1 MSDFRRADAPCLLS
15 LPTDKT
21 EVRLRR
27 LRLIGALGAMVA
39 LTACGSGDENE
50 SRVDTPVSTPI
61 DGPVDTENGAATWR
75 RVALEGQSFTTA
87 RAQLVAFGAG
97 NRWVGRTVTGQGQC
111 TLAFFGRDPAPG
123 AQKSCYVYEGDA
135 APPPPPPPPP
145 APPPPAPPPPAPAP
159 PPPAPPP
166 PAPAP
171 APTPAPAPAPAPA
184 PTPAPAPAPTPAPAP
199 ASSARVAR
207 VDLAQTLIF
216 PSDDSELVL
225 VSNKDVAVR
234 VYATTT
240 QTQEAKPAGVLR
252 VESSTGALLQQIALT
267 APGGSLPTT
276 VPAAPTA
283 TNAYTALVPGS
294 LVTAGMRLTVSLANG
309 QAPTTFYPRV
319 GGGAALT
326 IVAVPVTLGSTTG
339 QVATGVDRYVQA
351 RVPAA
356 SINVQVRAP
365 YTPRA
370 VTALPTSESQW
381 SDAFSRVLSELASL
395 RLMEQASRQT
405 YYYGFMPKRTYG
417 LAGLGYVPGN
427 AALGFDLPNNQN
439 AVRQTLT
446 HEFGHNLSLP
456 HAPCGGAAGADP
468 NYPYANGN
476 LGGGNRYIWG
486 YNLDT
491 GAFVD
496 PRRTD
501 LYDMMSYCSGDTFS
515 DYNYRRMQVHLTPAD
530 RSVTLMAAAASVASG
545 PQELL
550 LVSGQIDGGRAELM
564 PMKSLVGEAQLPSP
578 GAYVLRI
585 TTGSG
590 VVDYPFEPQQLD
602 HGQGALHFAFTVPH
616 PGTIYSVTV
625 MRAGQ
630 ALMQAQ
636 SRAATAASAGRQQPS
651 AASVGPAV
659 QVTEQGGVLQL
670 AWDHTRHPYL
680 TVTHVAGTRRATLAQ
695 DLQGGR
701 ASLPLGALPAGGSFE
716 FSLSDGLNTLRHM
729 HPR

>member
-1 MSDFRRADAPCLLS
+1 
-15 LPTDKT
+15 
-21 EVRLRR
+21 
-27 LRLIGALGAMVA
+27 
-39 LTACGSGDENE
+39 
-50 SRVDTPVSTPI
+50 
-61 DGPVDTENGAATWR
+61 
-75 RVALEGQSFTTA
+75 
-87 RAQLVAFGAG
+87 
-97 NRWVGRTVTGQGQC
+97 
-111 TLAFFGRDPAPG
+111 
-123 AQKSCYVYEGDA
+123 
-135 APPPPPPPPP
+135 
-145 APPPPAPPPPAPAP
+145 
-159 PPPAPPP
+159 
-166 PAPAP
+166 
-171 APTPAPAPAPAPA
+171 
-184 PTPAPAPAPTPAPAP
+184 
-199 ASSARVAR
+199 
-207 VDLAQTLIF
+207 
-216 PSDDSELVL
+216 
-225 VSNKDVAVR
+225 
-234 VYATTT
+234 
-240 QTQEAKPAGVLR
+240 
-252 VESSTGALLQQIALT
+252 VESSSGALLQQIALT
-267 APGGSLPTT
+267 APSGELPASVPT
-276 VPAAPTA
+276 VPTA
-283 TNAYTALVPGS
+283 TNAYTALLPGS
-294 LVTAGMRLTVSLANG
+294 LVSPGIRLTVSLANG
-309 QAPTTFYPRV
+309 QAPTTLYPRV
-319 GGGAALT
+319 GGGAVLT
-326 IVAVPVTLGSTTG
+326 IVAVPVTLGGTTG
-339 QVATGVDRYVQA
+339 QVVSGVDRYVQA

-356 SINVQVRAP
+356 AINVQVRAP
-365 YTPRA
+365 YVPRA
-370 VTALPTSESQW
+370 VTALPTTESQW
-381 SDAFSRVLSELASL
+381 GEAFNRVLSELASL

-427 AALGFDLPNNQN
+427 AALGFDLPNNAN

-456 HAPCGGAAGADP
+456 HAPCGGASGADP
-468 NYPYANGN
+468 NYPYANGL

-486 YNLDT
+486 YNLDS

-501 LYDMMSYCSGDTFS
+501 RYDMMSYCSGDTFS

-530 RSVTLMAAAASVASG
+530 RTAALSAAASVVSG

-550 LVSGQIDGGRAELM
+550 LVSGQIDAGRAELM
-564 PMKSLVGEAQLPSP
+564 PMKSLVGEAQLPTP

-590 VVDYPFEPQQLD
+590 VVEYPFEPQQLD

-651 AASVGPAV
+651 GASVGPVV

-670 AWDHTRHPYL
+670 AWDATRHPYL

-701 ASLPLGALPAGGSFE
+701 ASLPLGTLPAGGSFE
-716 FSLSDGLNTLRHM
+716 FSLSDGLNTLRHT

>member
-145 APPPPAPPPPAPAP
+145 APPPPAPAP

-267 APGGSLPTT
+267 APSGSLPTT

-326 IVAVPVTLGSTTG
+326 IVAVPVTLG
-339 QVATGVDRYVQA
+339 
-351 RVPAA
+351 
-356 SINVQVRAP
+356 
-365 YTPRA
+365 
-370 VTALPTSESQW
+370 
-381 SDAFSRVLSELASL
+381 
-395 RLMEQASRQT
+395 
-405 YYYGFMPKRTYG
+405 
-417 LAGLGYVPGN
+417 
-427 AALGFDLPNNQN
+427 
-439 AVRQTLT
+439 
-446 HEFGHNLSLP
+446 
-456 HAPCGGAAGADP
+456 C
-468 NYPYANGN
+468 
-476 LGGGNRYIWG
+476 
-486 YNLDT
+486 
-491 GAFVD
+491 
-496 PRRTD
+496 
-501 LYDMMSYCSGDTFS
+501 
-515 DYNYRRMQVHLTPAD
+515 
-530 RSVTLMAAAASVASG
+530 
-545 PQELL
+545 
-550 LVSGQIDGGRAELM
+550 
-564 PMKSLVGEAQLPSP
+564 
-578 GAYVLRI
+578 
-585 TTGSG
+585 
-590 VVDYPFEPQQLD
+590 
-602 HGQGALHFAFTVPH
+602 
-616 PGTIYSVTV
+616 
-625 MRAGQ
+625 
-630 ALMQAQ
+630 
-636 SRAATAASAGRQQPS
+636 
-651 AASVGPAV
+651 
-659 QVTEQGGVLQL
+659 
-670 AWDHTRHPYL
+670 
-680 TVTHVAGTRRATLAQ
+680 
-695 DLQGGR
+695 
-701 ASLPLGALPAGGSFE
+701 
-716 FSLSDGLNTLRHM
+716 SLSDYYEDQTGGDDNFFGFFDVGVVASSALPFLPARMGPWVGELGLHWLLLGDNNEERNVGDTSEILLSFGLSTTF
-729 HPR
+729 